1 VKKSGVA
8 KRNSWAALA
17 VAVLAAASMAVSAP
31 ASTAMATKTATA
43 TAAATAVT
51 GPGPCGRLA
60 GTPHYQHVVIV
71 MDENVRYSTLV
82 ASAQAPYLHS
92 LSARCGV
99 EKFMHA
105 ATHPSQ
111 PNYMALAGGQATAVG
126 AHVGGD
132 NIFHQSSV
140 AGLSWMA
147 YEESMTAAC
156 GKNGGI
162 FLAGHNPPFWFEDL
176 KTPKNLCKA
185 QDLPMSPSLDTD
197 IQQDTL
203 PALSWITPNGCNDMH
218 GLAACPQPTSQR
230 IAVGDTWLSTMIP
243 RLTAMRSYQAG
254 RTLIVVT
261 WDEGDGKAVNGSDCT
276 SPAVY
281 QSQPSCQ
288 IPTIIVSPYV
298 AVGATDNDD
307 HNLYGLLGDIEDIL
321 GLRRLGRAVGQPS
334 LRPGLDF

>member
-1 VKKSGVA
+1 VTKSVVA

-17 VAVLAAASMAVSAP
+17 VTVLAAASLAVSGP
-31 ASTAMATKTATA
+31 VSTATA
-43 TAAATAVT
+43 TAGATAAT
-51 GPGPCGRLA
+51 GPCGTLT
-60 GTPHYQHVVIV
+60 GTPLYQHVVIL
-71 MDENVRYSTLV
+71 MDENVRYSTLA

-92 LSARCGV
+92 LSAQCGV

-111 PNYMALAGGQATAVG
+111 PNYMALASGQATAVG
-126 AHVGGD
+126 AHVDGD
-132 NIFHQSSV
+132 NIFHQATV
-140 AGLSWMA
+140 AGLTWKA
-147 YEESMTAAC
+147 YEESMPAAC

-162 FLAGHNPPFWFEDL
+162 FLAGHNPPFWFNDL

-218 GLAACPQPTSQR
+218 GLPACPQPTSQR

-243 RLTAMRSYQAG
+243 RLTALPSYQAG
-254 RTLIVVT
+254 KTLIVVT
-261 WDEGDGKAVNGSDCT
+261 WDEGDGKAVNGSDCS

-298 AVGATDNDD
+298 AVGATDSAD
-307 HNLYGLLGDIEDIL
+307 HNLYGLLGDVEDIL
-321 GLRRLGRAVGQPS
+321 GLPRLGRAVGQPS
-334 LRPGLDF
+334 LRPGLQF